1 MEFKLERQEY
11 TNLSTIGSI
20 YLDGDFICYSLELP
34 YIDNQPFISCIPPDD
49 YDLVPHNSDR
59 HPNHFALIGG
69 TVSHFPEPGKERS
82 TILIHK
88 GNFPHEIN
96 GCIAVGELK
105 DRNQVIGSKAAFDRL
120 MELIRQHDIKQ
131 IKII

>member
-1 MEFKLERQEY
+1 MELKLERQEY
-11 TNLSTIGSI
+11 TSSSTIGSI
-20 YLDGDFICYSLELP
+20 YLDGEFVCYSLELP
-34 YIDNQPFISCIPPDD
+34 YKDNRPFISCIPPDD

-105 DRNQVIGSKAAFDRL
+105 ERNQVIGSKVAFDRL
-120 MELIRQHDIKQ
+120 MELIREHNIKQ